1 MGDKVKKR
9 PLRKPPW
16 VRFSI
21 PGGKDYLRVRQALGE
36 GGLHSVCAE
45 AGCPNIGECFNS
57 GTATFLILGDTCTR
71 NCRYCAVNSGKPG
84 PVDENEPVKL
94 ARAVEKLGLTY
105 TVITSVTR
113 DDLPDGGAGIYCRT
127 IAAVRERGPG
137 CRIEV
142 LIPDFMPR
150 WRENLQLVLDAAPD
164 VVNHNIEVAGELYE
178 KLRPGGDYT
187 VSLSIL
193 REISRAGLPAKS
205 GLMIGFGETM
215 DDIYATLDDLV
226 QAGCSL
232 LTVGQYLQSSREGW
246 PVEKYYH
253 PDEFEE
259 IRRRALKMGFKKVMA
274 GPLVRSSYHAGEM
287 SL

>member
-45 AGCPNIGECFNS
+45 AGCPNIGECFSS

-113 DDLPDGGAGIYCRT
+113 DDLPDGGAGIYCET
-127 IAAVRERGPG
+127 IAAVRERVPG

-150 WRENLQLVLDAAPD
+150 WRENLKLVLDAAPD

-178 KLRPGGDYT
+178 KLRPGGNYN

-226 QAGCSL
+226 KAGCSL